1 MKKLEKPLS
10 ASEILNRI
18 NNQWAN
24 KRDIMDIAFVGKNVA
39 DNIANTI
46 KTELE
51 AQGYYLPKGVIPMD
65 KLVEYL
71 KININYLKKVSKESN
86 KYEKN

>member
-1 MKKLEKPLS
+1 MKKLEKPLT